1 LYNARFQSLTLNEI
15 YARQDEAKTPSQ
27 CLLGLLHPGDLHQ
40 VLFVASCV
48 LLCTLFQSFRFRGIF
63 SLSVVRFFYV
73 YVVFPFCFVLVVR
86 FCLFYGLSMSTCAVS
101 VFCINFRIIFQDTLV
116 LI

>member
-1 LYNARFQSLTLNEI
+1 MLVRTRL
-15 YARQDEAKTPSQ
+15 KTPSQ
-27 CLLGLLHPGDLHQ
+27 CSLGLLHPGDLRQ
-40 VLFVASCV
+40 VSLRCKLCFVVHVVSM
-48 LLCTLFQSFRFRGIF
+48 FRFRGIF
-63 SLSVVRFFYV
+63 SLSVVRFFYA

-101 VFCINFRIIFQDTLV
+101 FCINFRIIFQDTLV